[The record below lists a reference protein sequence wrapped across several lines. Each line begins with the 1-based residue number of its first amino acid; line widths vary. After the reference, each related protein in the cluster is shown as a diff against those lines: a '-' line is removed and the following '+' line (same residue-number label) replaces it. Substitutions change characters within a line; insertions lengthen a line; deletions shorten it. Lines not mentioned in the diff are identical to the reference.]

1 MIAIKNENGENKG
14 YLFKGEKIKRDDIP
28 LKEYPRPQLVR
39 DSYMSLNGL
48 WDFTCTKSDKLPDVY
63 DKKIMVPLPVEAFE
77 SQVGILPTTDDYLYY
92 RRIVDLGDF
101 KIKDQLVIHFDG
113 IDQICEVFIDRRKV
127 LTHTGYVDGF
137 DVVLDKNTPKIF
149 TITLKIKDESDRSYY
164 QRGKQNLDPS
174 FYTYTTTSGVYK
186 PIWIESVPNEHI
198 TDFKYRYDKQN
209 ESLLVNVKASGEG
222 NASICIGDKEYIVEV
237 NKECTIKLDYIHL
250 WSIDDPYLYNC
261 TIKYKEDEVK
271 SYFALRDVKIKKIG
285 SFNRLVLNDKPLFLS
300 GLLDQGY
307 YSYNNLTP
315 YEYSEFEKDIS
326 NAKALGFNCL
336 RVHVKVEC
344 DMFYYLADKLGIYLI
359 QDFPCG
365 GPTYKFLPTVL
376 PRVLA
381 SYNREEKLDD
391 GKLSRT
397 DEEGK
402 KEFIKDS
409 MYIVDHLYSH
419 PSILIFT
426 IFNEGWGEFTPSK
439 IYDMIKERYSDVL
452 LDSASGWYEAD
463 KSDFFSIHT
472 YSKPLLKRKNRFD
485 RCYIISEAGGVGL
498 KMGDYPYKRVK
509 GHGKVKSVEK
519 LTKKIAS
526 LYTEKILP
534 QIKDRGLTGFIYTQ
548 IADVETEANG
558 LYDLTRNTLKVNPEE
573 MKRLNES
580 LYQEYDKETR

>member
-498 KMGDYPYKRVK
+498 KMGDYPYKIVK

-558 LYDLTRNTLKVNPEE
+558 LYDLTRNTLKVDLEE